1 MGNNMWTT
9 PEHEK
14 YRMKIREFAEREIA
28 PITQKTDREQF
39 FPDELL
45 PKLNEMGLLGMQVDK
60 KYGGTYTDTLTYIIA
75 VEEIS
80 RVCGST
86 GITIAAH
93 NSLGTYPI
101 YKFGTEK
108 QKRKYLPEITTGG
121 KLAAFGLTEPE
132 AGSDAGGTKTF
143 AAKVK
148 DGYKVNG
155 TKCWITCA
163 GISKTVVFTAKTS
176 REMGTKGISS
186 FIVTHGTPGFSSGK
200 KENKLG
206 LRGSD
211 TRFLHFDDV
220 FIPEEDRLGEEG
232 QGFKQFMITLD
243 GGRVSIGAMAL
254 GIAQGAYDIAI
265 KYATKRQQFGQPI
278 GKFQSVGFKLAD
290 MATQL
295 QASRHLVYHA
305 ALLKDKE
312 NVRYSKESAMAK
324 LHASETGYFCTYAAI
339 GILGAEGYGDKY
351 PVERMFRD
359 AKLCEIGEGTSEI
372 QRLVISRIIL
382 KEAEKSTSTF
392 GFPKE

>member
-1 MGNNMWTT
+1 MWIT

-14 YRMKIREFAEREIA
+14 YRMKIREFAESEIY
-28 PITQKTDREQF
+28 PLTQKTDREQF

-45 PKLNEMGLLGMQVDK
+45 PRLNEMGLLGMQVEK
-60 KYGGTYTDTLTYIIA
+60 KYGGTFTDTLTYIIA
-75 VEEIS
+75 VEEVS

-86 GITIAAH
+86 GITLAAH
-93 NSLGTYPI
+93 NSLGNYPI
-101 YKFGTEK
+101 YRFGTED
-108 QKRKYLPEITTGG
+108 QKKKYLPEITTGG

-143 AAKVK
+143 AAKVEG
-148 DGYKVNG
+148 GYKVNG

-163 GISKTVVFTAKTS
+163 GISKTAVFTARTS
-176 REMGTKGISS
+176 KEKGTKGISS
-186 FIVTHGTPGFSSGK
+186 FIVTYGTPGFSSGK
-200 KENKLG
+200 EENKSG

-220 FIPEEDRLGEEG
+220 FIPEADRLGEEG

-254 GIAQGAYDIAI
+254 GLAQGAYDVAV
-265 KYATKRQQFGQPI
+265 KYASKRQQFGQPI
-278 GKFQSVGFKLAD
+278 GNFQGVGFKLAD
-290 MATQL
+290 MATQI

-305 ALLKDKE
+305 ALLKDKG
-312 NVRYSKESAMAK
+312 NVRYTKESAMAK

-339 GILGAEGYGDKY
+339 GILGAEGYGDRY

-372 QRLVISRIIL
+372 QRLVISRFIL
-382 KEAEKSTSTF
+382 KEAAESTSTF